1 VIVPRLLVAVDTK
14 SAALARIQERLKD
27 GPTRVAPPFAC
38 ESKQARFVLR
48 KGWFEEAM
56 PENSPTRS
64 PRRMGDFVVSATVQL
79 LLLATLLLLPLYF
92 SQAIDVHQFNKT
104 LLVAPPQRQLH
115 RRHPRRDGRLR
126 RNRE

>member
-1 VIVPRLLVAVDTK
+1 VRPTTLDIEGGKKVIVPRFLVAVDTK

-56 PENSPTRS
+56 LENISTRS
-64 PRRMGDFVVSATVQL
+64 PRRMGDFVVFAMVQL
-79 LLLATLLLLPLYF
+79 LLLTTLLLLPL
-92 SQAIDVHQFNKT
+92 
-104 LLVAPPQRQLH
+104 
-115 RRHPRRDGRLR
+115 
-126 RNRE
+126 